1 MFKLS
6 SESNFAALPL
16 ESLTGSSDMLSMM
29 GVVGGNGG
37 NWSKLLT
44 RVCARYGIVE
54 MRGDSAHGLDWDAR
68 S

>member
-1 MFKLS
+1 
-6 SESNFAALPL
+6 
-16 ESLTGSSDMLSMM
+16 MLSMM